1 MEMAIKNEEM
11 DKLKKKEVI
20 INNFVRRLLNGQ
32 YKAVLYNGLTP
43 ILKDE
48 VRLIE
53 FVLSDLDEESILE
66 LNNDILVIHN
76 KNEKVELIGC
86 VEMSDYEI
94 VTRKYLDKCE
104 CTLIIKDDEMQVE
117 FREDNFI
124 NIEDKGYYDKCKNII
139 DIDIFIGE
147 ESDPVWR
154 MNWDA
159 IWVTYKDTRKE
170 LWQRP

>member
-1 MEMAIKNEEM
+1 
-11 DKLKKKEVI
+11 
-20 INNFVRRLLNGQ
+20 
-32 YKAVLYNGLTP
+32 
-43 ILKDE
+43 
-48 VRLIE
+48 
-53 FVLSDLDEESILE
+53 
-66 LNNDILVIHN
+66 
-76 KNEKVELIGC
+76 
-86 VEMSDYEI
+86 MSDYEI
-94 VTRKYLDKCE
+94 VARKYLDKCE
-104 CTLIIKDDEMQVE
+104 GTLIIKDDEMQVE

-124 NIEDKGYYDKCKNII
+124 NIEHKGYYDKCKNII